1 MTFQHINGM
10 AQIKKAKH
18 GVVDMDFVLGV
29 GGYDLDRW
37 FFLKNLL
44 LKLLPF
50 PWPRMVSWVIVSK
63 IQVCLLCRVD
73 SEVQSE
79 GSHCGHKH
87 EDEHGSEQ
95 QLTFWNI
102 SSFLPVL
109 SNVPTLCAF
118 LFFLFFLKKDFYV
131 HELFDSFLL
140 LLWLFIWSEDKDEL
154 P

>member
-1 MTFQHINGM
+1 M

-87 EDEHGSEQ
+87 EDEHG
-95 QLTFWNI
+95 
-102 SSFLPVL
+102 
-109 SNVPTLCAF
+109 
-118 LFFLFFLKKDFYV
+118 
-131 HELFDSFLL
+131 
-140 LLWLFIWSEDKDEL
+140 WL
-154 P
+154 